1 MNFHINYDTA
11 TTFRLIV
18 TKSDPIEYNTEIIV
32 GEFYDI
38 SLQEANYIILNW
50 KMVEAFGLEY
60 MQSKDKG
67 RVREY

>member
-50 KMVEAFGLEY
+50 EMVEAFGLEY
-60 MQSKDKG
+60 MQSEDKG
-67 RVREY
+67 KLREY